1 MYNIFSKVPL
11 LKRFITKPSDV
22 TEETPKTENDTTA
35 KDGESLNLSNDD
47 YKWLAYAV
55 SGEAGPGDDRF
66 AVAASILNRA
76 ARGDYGG
83 DLEQIIKAPGQYEA
97 YEKGMMN
104 FSPEIQEL
112 LSSPEGQ
119 KKIIDKLRKLEGRT
133 DFKGQSELGNRVE
146 AEDPM
151 FNKLGNF
158 FHYDYQTGPN
168 SVRPDGYVIP
178 NYEQF
183 INSVPNSS
191 GGLDLAKASAEVAS
205 GDRKNNGSTNTIVM
219 PSETNGSKSG
229 SSGIAMTTNPA
240 GGSEDQGLSIY
251 AAHLTLASV

>member
-1 MYNIFSKVPL
+1 MSTILGGVLAKPHLRRPYNSVSAVH
-11 LKRFITKPSDV
+11 TN
-22 TEETPKTENDTTA
+22 PKA
-35 KDGESLNLSNDD
+35 KT
-47 YKWLAYAV
+47 
-55 SGEAGPGDDRF
+55 F
-66 AVAASILNRA
+66 
-76 ARGDYGG
+76 
-83 DLEQIIKAPGQYEA
+83 IKAMLLACLECEKLIKEYMPKQYET
-97 YEKGMMN
+97 
-104 FSPEIQEL
+104 
-112 LSSPEGQ
+112 Q
-119 KKIIDKLRKLEGRT
+119 KKIIEKLRKLEGRT

-168 SVRPDGYVIP
+168 SVRPEGYVMP

-205 GDRKNNGSTNTIVM
+205 GDRKNNGATNTIVM

>member
-1 MYNIFSKVPL
+1 
-11 LKRFITKPSDV
+11 
-22 TEETPKTENDTTA
+22 
-35 KDGESLNLSNDD
+35 
-47 YKWLAYAV
+47 
-55 SGEAGPGDDRF
+55 
-66 AVAASILNRA
+66 
-76 ARGDYGG
+76 
-83 DLEQIIKAPGQYEA
+83 
-97 YEKGMMN
+97 
-104 FSPEIQEL
+104 
-112 LSSPEGQ
+112 
-119 KKIIDKLRKLEGRT
+119 
-133 DFKGQSELGNRVE
+133 
-146 AEDPM
+146 M

-168 SVRPDGYVIP
+168 SVRPEGYVMP

-205 GDRKNNGSTNTIVM
+205 GDRKNNGATNTIVM